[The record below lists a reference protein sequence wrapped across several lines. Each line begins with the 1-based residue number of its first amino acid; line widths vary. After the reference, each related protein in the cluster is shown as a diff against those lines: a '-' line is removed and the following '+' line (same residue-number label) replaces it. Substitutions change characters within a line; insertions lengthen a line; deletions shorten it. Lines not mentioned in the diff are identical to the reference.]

1 MPVISQ
7 SIPNLINGV
16 SQQTATQ
23 RNITQAELQENAQSR
38 LVEGLSKRP
47 SLDYS
52 ATLDS
57 TNVYPTNA
65 AIHGVQRDADN
76 AYITAFTNGAVK
88 VWNLSGV
95 NKTVTYP
102 NGTGYLASTNPK
114 EHFKFVTVADYT
126 FVVNKSITPAM
137 AAATSAVK
145 IERGLVYVKQSNYG
159 RSYEVKVK
167 HPSMSYEI
175 GVEFQMPSGNDY
187 STDAAFRDTK
197 KIADILCFGTSSTHW
212 NGSADDIGFRTYR
225 TDTNANLSTT
235 EGLKNYSG
243 ITSYFTTTI
252 YTSTIDIKP
261 TDGNASYTIG
271 TSDGFGGQAMYVV
284 KDEISDF
291 TDLPF
296 YAPTDAVIKITG
308 DEGDTLSDYYVTFQQ
323 EGIWKETV
331 GPGVVLGFDASK
343 MPHALVNNNDGT
355 FTFKQLTWNQRIS
368 GDVTTNPDPTFVGKT
383 INNVT
388 FYKNRLGF
396 LSEENIIFSE
406 NGEFYNFFK
415 TTGTDSLDT
424 DTIDIAAS
432 STQVSTL
439 KHAMSYN
446 EQLLLFSDTTQFILK
461 SDEGTLTPSSASITA
476 TTTFEHNPAVS
487 PISVGNYAYFI
498 QKKGN
503 FSSIR
508 EYYADNDTLTNDSVD
523 ITAGVSS
530 YIPSTITS
538 MLACPMQD
546 TILVF
551 PHDTKVGEST
561 SPYTVGSNVT
571 PTNSKEIY
579 VYKYFWDRNEKIQAS
594 WSKWIFDG
602 VEILGGMVIESTL
615 YLIANDL
622 QDCRL
627 YTIDLQNLP
636 ETNLTYKAAL
646 DHKTQLTGSYNAGT
660 DKTTYTSPYGERAG
674 LFAIDAATGI
684 DLTLTNSGAT
694 YYAEGNY
701 PNAIFGTKYT
711 SKYQLS
717 KVYIKEQSPGGGQL
731 SVTSGRLQVRTISFD
746 YEDTGFFQVKIEP
759 DDRSTRTYTMN
770 GQIIN
775 NSSFT
780 INNPS
785 IVSGT
790 FKVPVQAENTQ
801 HSVTVESNSY
811 LPMHLVAAEVESFYH
826 RRSRRS

>member
-23 RNITQAELQENAQSR
+23 RNATQAELQENAQSR

-47 SLDYS
+47 ALNYS
-52 ATLDS
+52 ATLDA

-76 AYITAFTNGAVK
+76 AYITAFTNTAVK

-95 NKTVTYP
+95 NKTVSYP

-126 FVVNKSITPAM
+126 FVVNKSIVPAM
-137 AAATSAVK
+137 ASATSAAK

-159 RSYEVKVK
+159 RSYEVKVR

-197 KIADILCFGTSSTHW
+197 KIADILCNGTSSTFW
-212 NGSADDIGFRTYR
+212 DGTADDIGFRTYR
-225 TDTNANLSTT
+225 TDTNADLSTT
-235 EGLKNYSG
+235 QGLKNYSG
-243 ITSYFTTTI
+243 ITSYFTTVI
-252 YTSTIDIKP
+252 YTSTLDIKP
-261 TDGNASYTIG
+261 TDGNANYTIG
-271 TSDGFGGQAMYVV
+271 TSDGFGGQAMYSVR
-284 KDEISDF
+284 DEIADF

-308 DEGDTLSDYYVTFQQ
+308 DEGDILSDYYVTFEH

-331 GPGVVLGFDASK
+331 GPAVVLGFNAAT

-355 FTFKQLTWNQRIS
+355 FTFKQLVWNTRIS
-368 GDVTTNPDPTFVGKT
+368 GDIDTNPNPTFVGKT

-396 LSEENIIFSE
+396 LSEENAIFSE

-439 KHAMSYN
+439 KHAIAYN
-446 EQLLLFSDTTQFILK
+446 EQLLLFSDTTQFVLK
-461 SDEGTLTPSSASITA
+461 SDDGALTPSNASITA
-476 TTTFEHNPAVS
+476 TTTFEHNDDIE

-503 FSSIR
+503 YSAVR

-523 ITAGVSS
+523 ITAGISS
-530 YIPSTITS
+530 YIPNKITS
-538 MLACPMQD
+538 MLACPMED
-546 TILVF
+546 TILMF
-551 PHDTKVGEST
+551 PYDTIVGEST
-561 SPYTVGSNVT
+561 SPYTVGTNVN
-571 PTNSKEIY
+571 PTYAKEIY
-579 VYKYFWDRNEKIQAS
+579 IYKYFWDRNEKIQAS

-602 VEILGGMVIESTL
+602 VQILGGMVIESTL

-636 ETNLTYKAAL
+636 ETNLTYSVAL
-646 DHKTQLTGSYNAGT
+646 DHKTALTGTYDAGT
-660 DKTTYTSPYGERAG
+660 DKTTYTSPYGERTG
-674 LFAIDAATGI
+674 LFAVDAATGI

-694 YYAEGNY
+694 YYAVGNY
-701 PNAIFGTKYT
+701 PNAIFGTKYI
-711 SKYQLS
+711 SKYELS
-717 KVYIKEQSPGGGQL
+717 PVYVKEQAPSGGQL
-731 SVTSGRLQVRTISFD
+731 SVTSGRLQVRTIAFD
-746 YEDTGFFQVKIEP
+746 YENSGFFQVKVTP
-759 DDRSTRTYTMN
+759 TDRTLRTYTMN
-770 GQIIN
+770 GQIIS
-775 NSSFT
+775 NSAFT
-780 INNPS
+780 INNPP

-801 HSVTVESNSY
+801 HIISIETNSY